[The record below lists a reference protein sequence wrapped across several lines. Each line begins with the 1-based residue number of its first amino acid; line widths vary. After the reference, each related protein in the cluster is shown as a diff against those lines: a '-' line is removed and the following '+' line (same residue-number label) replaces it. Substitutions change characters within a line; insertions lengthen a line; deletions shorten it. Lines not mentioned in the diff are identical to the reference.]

1 MGGAQGEACPRDGE
15 RYPGVRLAVVVLFE
29 RVCSPR
35 AGHGSPVPHG
45 TVFDHDV
52 PYPCGSVHDLEN
64 EIDADGG
71 LLSIEPD
78 PLKTLG
84 MCRVQ

>member
-1 MGGAQGEACPRDGE
+1 LGGAQGEACPRDGE
-15 RYPGVRLAVVVLFE
+15 RHPGIRLAVVVLFDV
-29 RVCSPR
+29 RMVGFVR
-35 AGHGSPVPHG
+35 HGSPVPHG